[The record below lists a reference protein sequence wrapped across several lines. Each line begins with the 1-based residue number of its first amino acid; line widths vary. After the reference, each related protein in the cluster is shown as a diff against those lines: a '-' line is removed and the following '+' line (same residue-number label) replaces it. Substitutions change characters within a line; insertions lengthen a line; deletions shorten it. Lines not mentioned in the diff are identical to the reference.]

1 MVFFKLMM
9 AGLYLAPLL
18 LIKKLKTGIYTS
30 IILAFIVISIL
41 LISKI
46 PTYSLKKIVVPRSA
60 TIFLLLFVVLYFG
73 LLLIYTFN
81 TMIISGLLYLL
92 IVPVSTIHY
101 FKIIKNKK
109 IDENNIDHHEDVL

>member
-1 MVFFKLMM
+1 MPLIYSFSEIQFFNPNYKVIVPTLF
-9 AGLYLAPLL
+9 
-18 LIKKLKTGIYTS
+18 
-30 IILAFIVISIL
+30 IIISIL
-41 LISKI
+41 LISKF

-60 TIFLLLFVVLYFG
+60 TIFLLLVVVLYFG

-92 IVPVSTIHY
+92 MVPVSTIHY

>member
-1 MVFFKLMM
+1 MPLIYSLSEVQFFNLD
-9 AGLYLAPLL
+9 YN
-18 LIKKLKTGIYTS
+18 
-30 IILAFIVISIL
+30 IIVPTLFIVISIL

-92 IVPVSTIHY
+92 MVPVSTIHY